1 MSGKTSILLLI
12 MVSKARELDHKSD
25 KKIKL
30 ILQLAVIYKLNLEPA
45 WLHYSWHNNTTISSK
60 LEHVLLPQHVSILTP
75 YDS

>member
-1 MSGKTSILLLI
+1 

-45 WLHYSWHNNTTISSK
+45 
-60 LEHVLLPQHVSILTP
+60 
-75 YDS
+75 